1 MPISSLSSTS
11 NECGQG
17 AIVRWSL
24 KESSMDLTES
34 RKNLVQS
41 KPIDQND
48 DGRGMERIDVKDVK
62 HHVDK
67 FDIYW
72 T

>member
-1 MPISSLSSTS
+1 
-11 NECGQG
+11 
-17 AIVRWSL
+17 
-24 KESSMDLTES
+24 MDLTES

-67 FDIYW
+67 FDIY
-72 T
+72 